1 MKTIKFVSIAA
12 LWILSAQSIA
22 IAQDRGP
29 AGTVTLART
38 EYDRLLDLAA
48 RRPDTPEPPPDAAAL
63 SRADLQVRVNGT
75 TVRATMALA
84 GRVLQTGPVKVP
96 LLAGHTV
103 LDARLGDRPLPM
115 MIESN
120 LHTAVITGPGEF
132 QATLDWAA
140 PVTYAPGRGSFALPV
155 PRAGSVSATIDVPGE
170 RSDVTLSRG
179 LVLRRMAFDGRSIV
193 DVSLEPGVETQVSWT
208 ARDGVSQTQPRDVRL
223 LSDARTLITI
233 GAGDIH
239 VNSTIDITVLQGL
252 PASVEVRLPDGYDLV
267 SATGPNIEDTSETG
281 GRLTL
286 LLRDPSVR
294 RSRVAISLER
304 AHQGG
309 SFALETGV
317 PSVPAAQRESGEI
330 AVEGTGSIEVSGAD
344 TPGLKRIDVR
354 ELDRSIIS
362 ASDRSLLLG
371 YRYQRTTTPLP
382 PLALNITRFA
392 DAEVA
397 AAIAERA
404 VVTTLITSQG
414 RTLTEVSLWIRNR
427 AQSWARIALPTGA
440 SIVSV
445 EVAGEPAAAA
455 QGPSGTLIPL
465 SPRSGRPEG
474 LYQVSYVYTHEGTP
488 FAKRGTMQ
496 VALPRL
502 ELPISLVEWEVFVPE
517 LYRADRFDGSV
528 IPADI
533 SELTD
538 GPVRVS
544 SRAIEGEVLSMPRP
558 LVPASEL
565 TPGTIAGFALDPVG
579 LPIPGATITA
589 SGPGGS
595 RTTITDA
602 AGRYSFRGLQAG
614 SWSVLGQLAGFRSMQ
629 QTIALT
635 QQAQQVDFLMA
646 PATLTE
652 TVTVAAQAPGQSSQ
666 VRQNAQEP
674 SSNVQSLQRRA
685 AGVLPVRI
693 DVPRAGTSHRFVKP
707 VVLDEEVVLSFR
719 YRQN

>member
-1 MKTIKFVSIAA
+1 MKMIKFVSIAT
-12 LWILSAQSIA
+12 LGILSAQSIA
-22 IAQDRGP
+22 IAQERGP

-48 RRPDTPEPPPDAAAL
+48 RRPETPEPPPDAAAL

-75 TVRATMALA
+75 TVKATMALA

-115 MIESN
+115 MMESN
-120 LHTAVITGPGEF
+120 LHTALITGPGEF

-179 LVLRRMAFDGRSIV
+179 LVLRRMAFGGRSIV

-239 VNSTIDITVLQGL
+239 MNSTLDITVLQGV
-252 PASVEVRLPDGYDLV
+252 PASVEVRLPAGYDLV
-267 SATGPNIEDTSETG
+267 SATGPNIEDTRETG

-286 LLRDPSVR
+286 LLRDPSLR

-330 AVEGTGSIEVSGAD
+330 AVEGTGSIEVSGDD

-382 PLALNITRFA
+382 ALALNVTRFA

-528 IPADI
+528 IPA
-533 SELTD
+533 ELH
-538 GPVRVS
+538 GPVVS
-544 SRAIEGEVLSMPRP
+544 GDAYRPANAVAVARP
-558 LVPASEL
+558 LVPATEM
-565 TPGTIAGFALDPVG
+565 TPGTIAGYVMDNAG
-579 LPIPGATITA
+579 GPIPGATITA
-589 SGPGGS
+589 SGPGGR
-595 RTTITDA
+595 RTAVSDA
-602 AGRYSFRGLQAG
+602 TGRYTFSGLQPG
-614 SWSVLGQLAGFRSMQ
+614 SWAILSQISGFQPAEQRV
-629 QTIALT
+629 ALN
-635 QQAQQVDFLMA
+635 QQAQQVDFLLPIA
-646 PATLTE
+646 LLTE
-652 TVTVAAQAPGQSSQ
+652 TVTVAAQAAGQSSQ